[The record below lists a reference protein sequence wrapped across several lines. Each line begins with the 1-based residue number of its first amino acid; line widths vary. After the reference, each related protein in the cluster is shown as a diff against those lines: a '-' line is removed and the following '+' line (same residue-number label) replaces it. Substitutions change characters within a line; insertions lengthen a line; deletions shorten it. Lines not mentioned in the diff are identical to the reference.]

1 MITNNDLKYMPY
13 RQNVYIGH
21 NELLDKEIVRYTS
34 LENLKLLLDGRLYA
48 TQRKQFIDKREC
60 GRVRNLKNA
69 FRFQLA
75 SGIDSE
81 HWKQVDDKIMYAGEL
96 LTSCWSSDTQ
106 EDVLMWKAYNATVR
120 IKTTVKKMLDFI
132 YDPNIKMI
140 FCNRMRYEQERPYYM
155 VEEAMF
161 SKNYSYHNE
170 QEIRFYF
177 DVLNKKESKIAIQ
190 SEGIIDEILISPF
203 MGREAKLLLEY
214 IKQEFT
220 NLNVNESAIIEN
232 KKI

>member
-1 MITNNDLKYMPY
+1 MITNNDLKYVPY
-13 RQNVYIGH
+13 GHNVYIGH
-21 NELLDKEIVRYTS
+21 KELLEKEIVRYTS

-48 TQRKQFIDKREC
+48 TQRKKFIDKREC
-60 GRVRNLKNA
+60 GRVKNLKNA

-120 IKTTVKKMLDFI
+120 IKTTVKKILDSI
-132 YDPNIKMI
+132 NDPNIEMV
-140 FCNRMRYEQERPYYM
+140 FCDRMRYEQEHPYYT
-155 VEEAMF
+155 VEEAIF
-161 SKNYSYHNE
+161 TKNYSYHNE

-177 DVLNKKESKIAIQ
+177 DVSDKNESMITIQ
-190 SEGIIDEILISPF
+190 SEGMIDEILISPF
-203 MGREAKLLLEY
+203 IGREAKLLLEY
-214 IKQEFT
+214 IKQEFA
-220 NLNVNESAIIEN
+220 NLNIKESAVIEN
-232 KKI
+232 MKI